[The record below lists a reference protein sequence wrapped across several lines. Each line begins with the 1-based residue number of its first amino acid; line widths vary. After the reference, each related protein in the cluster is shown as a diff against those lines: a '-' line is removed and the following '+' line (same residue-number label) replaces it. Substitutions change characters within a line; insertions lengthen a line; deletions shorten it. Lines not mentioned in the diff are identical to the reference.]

1 MYYALVALFYFSFIL
16 ILHDYFYI
24 LCLIKHAVRPK
35 SCYFMVLNTLTE
47 PIRKNR
53 IEGMRIEI
61 ESNRENPELFQP

>member
-1 MYYALVALFYFSFIL
+1 MIIFI
-16 ILHDYFYI
+16 F

-35 SCYFMVLNTLTE
+35 SCYFMVLNTLKE

-61 ESNRENPELFQP
+61 EPNRENPEPFQP